1 MPLMGSLYVGQSGLQ
16 TSQNA
21 LNTTAHNMSNADT
34 VGYVRQQVLQGTR
47 IYNTIKVD
55 FKAIANQQVGL
66 GVNYSKTRQVR
77 DYFLD
82 KTYRQE
88 LGRQEFYTVSRDA
101 LEEIEF
107 LLDEMNGETFQDS
120 LDNLWTSVQELT
132 KDPSSAVTQGLLIER
147 CAEFLDRADAVY
159 EGLKD
164 YQNNL
169 NSTIKEKVDTINDHA
184 KAIKEL
190 NDRIR
195 HIEVAGFE
203 EANDLRDAR
212 NQLIDELAGMANISY
227 SEDTEGN
234 ICIQLEGEDLVK
246 RDVVYEIGLDQDPET
261 GFYTPFWIH
270 NAPFTINV
278 DGEREYNIEGA
289 LVYDMEQVISSD
301 LNTDVGSL
309 KSTLIARGDHVAN
322 FKDLE
327 EKNYTN
333 SVTQSVVM
341 NVQAEFDQLIHNIA
355 TTMNKVLADAAEA
368 AYAAGDTTY
377 LRDKNGNPIQIFQK
391 IATEGY
397 DENGRFITEG
407 YDEDGNYIPEE
418 DTIYNWYTI
427 DNLKINQELLQQPTL
442 LGFVLHDDSVDFDT
456 MEKMK
461 EAFMA
466 ESSTLN
472 PFVKKQSSFMDYY
485 SDLVAQIANSGHVYE
500 SILTNQQ
507 ETVDSTFSAREQIIG
522 VSADEELTNMVKFQ
536 NAYNASSRYINV
548 IDEMI
553 EHIINTLGM

>member
-1 MPLMGSLYVGQSGLQ
+1 MPLMGSLYIGQSGLQ

-47 IYNTIKVD
+47 IYNTIKVNFD
-55 FKAIANQQVGL
+55 AVSNQQVGL

-101 LEEIEF
+101 MEEIEF
-107 LLDEMNGETFQDS
+107 LLDEMNGETFQNS
-120 LDNLWTSVQELT
+120 LDNLWTSVQELA

-169 NSTIKEKVDTINDHA
+169 NSTIQNKVKTINEHA
-184 KAIKEL
+184 QGIKDL

-195 HIEVAGFE
+195 FIEVGGFE

-227 SEDTEGN
+227 TEDPEGN
-234 ICIQLEGEDLVK
+234 VCIQLEGEDLVK
-246 RDVVYEIGLDQDPET
+246 RDVVYEIGLDMDPET

-270 NAPFTINV
+270 NAPFTLNEE
-278 DGEREYNIEGA
+278 GEREYDIENA

-309 KSTLIARGDHVAN
+309 KSTLIARGDHVAT

-327 EKNYTN
+327 EENYTN
-333 SVTQSVVM
+333 SVTQSVIM

-397 DENGRFITEG
+397 DENGDFI
-407 YDEDGNYIPEE
+407 EE
-418 DTIYNWYTI
+418 DDSIYNWYTI

-442 LGFVLHDDSVDFDT
+442 LGFILHDDSVDYDT
-456 MEKMK
+456 MAKIK

-466 ESSTLN
+466 ETNTLN

-485 SDLVAQIANSGHVYE
+485 SDLVSQVANSGHVYE

-548 IDEMI
+548 IDEML
-553 EHIINTLGM
+553 EHIINTLGV

>member
-1 MPLMGSLYVGQSGLQ
+1 MPLMGSLYIGQSGLQ

-34 VGYVRQQVLQGTR
+34 VGYVRQQVLLGTR

-55 FKAIANQQVGL
+55 FEAVANQQIGL
-66 GVNYSKTRQVR
+66 GVEYSKTRQVR

-107 LLDEMNGETFQDS
+107 LLDEMNGETFQNS
-120 LDNLWTSVQELT
+120 LENLWVAVQELA

-147 CAEFLDRADAVY
+147 CSEFMERADSVY

-164 YQNNL
+164 YQGNL
-169 NSTIKEKVDTINDHA
+169 NQTVQNKVNTINEHA
-184 KAIKEL
+184 KQIKVL

-195 HIEVAGFE
+195 HIEVGGFE

-212 NQLIDELAGMANISY
+212 NQLVDELAGMANISY
-227 SEDTEGN
+227 SEDNEGN

-246 RDVVYEIGLDQDPET
+246 RDVVYEIGLDVDPET

-270 NAPFTINV
+270 NAPFTLNS
-278 DGEREYNIEGA
+278 DGERVYNIENA
-289 LVYDMEQVISSD
+289 KLFDMEQVISSD
-301 LNTDVGSL
+301 INTDVGSL

-322 FKDLE
+322 YTDLE
-327 EKNYTN
+327 DGNYTN
-333 SVTQSVVM
+333 SISQSVVM
-341 NVQAEFDQLIHNIA
+341 NIQAEFDRLIHNVA
-355 TTMNKVLADAAEA
+355 TTMNKVLADAADA
-368 AYAAGDTTY
+368 AAKAGDTSY
-377 LRDKNGNPIQIFQK
+377 LRDSNGNPIQIFQK
-391 IATEGY
+391 IATAGY
-397 DENGRFITEG
+397 DEKGNLIAE
-407 YDEDGNYIPEE
+407 DEDNH
-418 DTIYNWYTI
+418 NSLYTI
-427 DNLKINQELLQQPTL
+427 DNLKINQELMQQPTL
-442 LGFVLHDDSVDFDT
+442 LGFVREDDSVDFDIMT
-456 MEKMK
+456 KMK

-466 ESSTLN
+466 ETNTLN
-472 PFVKKQSSFMDYY
+472 PYVKKYSNFVDYY
-485 SDLVAQIANSGHVYE
+485 GDLISQVANSGSVYE

-522 VSADEELTNMVKFQ
+522 VSSDEEMTNMVKFQ

-548 IDEMI
+548 IDEML
-553 EHIINTLGM
+553 EHILNTLGS

>member
-1 MPLMGSLYVGQSGLQ
+1 MPLMGSLYIGQSGLQ

-47 IYNTIKVD
+47 IYNTIKVNFD
-55 FKAIANQQVGL
+55 AVSNQQVGL

-101 LEEIEF
+101 MEEIEF
-107 LLDEMNGETFQDS
+107 LLDEMNGETFQNS
-120 LDNLWTSVQELT
+120 LDNLWTSVQELA

-169 NSTIKEKVDTINDHA
+169 NSTIQNKVKTINEHA
-184 KAIKEL
+184 QAIKDL

-195 HIEVAGFE
+195 FIEVGGFE

-227 SEDTEGN
+227 TEDPEGN
-234 ICIQLEGEDLVK
+234 VCIQLEGEDLVK
-246 RDVVYEIGLDQDPET
+246 RDVVYEIGLDMDPET

-270 NAPFTINV
+270 NAPFTLNEE
-278 DGEREYNIEGA
+278 GEREYDIENA

-309 KSTLIARGDHVAN
+309 KSTLIARGDHVAT

-327 EKNYTN
+327 EENYTN
-333 SVTQSVVM
+333 SVTQSVIM

-397 DENGRFITEG
+397 DENGDFI
-407 YDEDGNYIPEE
+407 EE
-418 DTIYNWYTI
+418 DDSIYNWYTI

-442 LGFVLHDDSVDFDT
+442 LGFILHDDSVDYDT
-456 MEKMK
+456 MAKIK

-466 ESSTLN
+466 ETNTLN
-472 PFVKKQSSFMDYY
+472 PYVKKQSSFMDYY
-485 SDLVAQIANSGHVYE
+485 SDLVSQVANSGHVYE

-548 IDEMI
+548 IDEML
-553 EHIINTLGM
+553 EHIINTLGV

>member
-1 MPLMGSLYVGQSGLQ
+1 MPLMGSLYIGKSGLQ
-16 TSQNA
+16 TGQNA

-47 IYNTIKVD
+47 IYNTIKVNFD
-55 FKAIANQQVGL
+55 AVSNQQVGL

-101 LEEIEF
+101 MEEIEF
-107 LLDEMNGETFQDS
+107 LLDEMNGETFQNS
-120 LDNLWTSVQELT
+120 LDNLWTSVQELA

-169 NSTIKEKVDTINDHA
+169 NSTIQNKVKTINEHA
-184 KAIKEL
+184 QAIKDL

-195 HIEVAGFE
+195 FIEVGGFE

-227 SEDTEGN
+227 TEDPEGN
-234 ICIQLEGEDLVK
+234 VCIQLEGEDLVK
-246 RDVVYEIGLDQDPET
+246 RDVVYEIGLDMDPET

-270 NAPFTINV
+270 NAPFTLNEE
-278 DGEREYNIEGA
+278 GEREYDIENA

-309 KSTLIARGDHVAN
+309 KSTLIARGDHVAT

-327 EKNYTN
+327 EENYTN
-333 SVTQSVVM
+333 SVTQSVIM

-397 DENGRFITEG
+397 DENGDFI
-407 YDEDGNYIPEE
+407 EE
-418 DTIYNWYTI
+418 DDSIYNWYTI

-442 LGFVLHDDSVDFDT
+442 LGFILHDDSVDYDT
-456 MEKMK
+456 MAKIK

-466 ESSTLN
+466 ETNTLN
-472 PFVKKQSSFMDYY
+472 PYIKKQSSFMDYY
-485 SDLVAQIANSGHVYE
+485 SDLVSQVANSGHVYE

-548 IDEMI
+548 IDEML
-553 EHIINTLGM
+553 EHIINTLGV

>member
-1 MPLMGSLYVGQSGLQ
+1 MPLMGSLYIGQSGLQ

-34 VGYVRQQVLQGTR
+34 VGYVRQQVLLGTR

-55 FKAIANQQVGL
+55 FEAVANQQIGL
-66 GVNYSKTRQVR
+66 GVDYSKTRQVR

-107 LLDEMNGETFQDS
+107 LLDEMNGETFQNS
-120 LDNLWTSVQELT
+120 LENLWVAVQELA

-147 CAEFLDRADAVY
+147 CSEFMERADSVY

-164 YQNNL
+164 YQGNL
-169 NSTIKEKVDTINDHA
+169 NQTVKNKVDTINEHA
-184 KAIKEL
+184 KQIKVL

-195 HIEVAGFE
+195 MIEVAGFE

-212 NQLIDELAGMANISY
+212 NQLVDELAGMANISY
-227 SEDTEGN
+227 SEDNEGN
-234 ICIQLEGEDLVK
+234 ICVQLEGEDLVK
-246 RDVVYEIGLDQDPET
+246 RDVVYEIGLDVDPET

-270 NAPFTINV
+270 NAPFTLDP
-278 DGEREYNIEGA
+278 DGNRIYNIENA
-289 LVYDMEQVISSD
+289 KLFDMEQVISSD
-301 LNTDVGSL
+301 INTDVGSL

-322 FKDLE
+322 YTDLE
-327 EKNYTN
+327 EGNYTN
-333 SVTQSVVM
+333 SISQSVVM
-341 NVQAEFDQLIHNIA
+341 NVQAEFDRLIHNVA
-355 TTMNKVLADAAEA
+355 TTMNKVLEDAAIA
-368 AYAAGDTTY
+368 AAQAGDTTY
-377 LRDKNGNPIQIFQK
+377 LRDSNGNPIQIFQK
-391 IATEGY
+391 IATAGY
-397 DENGRFITEG
+397 DADN
-407 YDEDGNYIPEE
+407 NYIEE
-418 DTIYNWYTI
+418 DETNHSSLYTI
-427 DNLKINQELLQQPTL
+427 DNLKINQTLMQQPTL
-442 LGFVLHDDSVDFDT
+442 LGFVRNDDSVDFDT
-456 MEKMK
+456 MTKMK

-466 ESSTLN
+466 ETNTLN
-472 PFVKKQSSFMDYY
+472 PYVKKYSNFVDYY
-485 SDLVAQIANSGHVYE
+485 GDLISQVANSGSVYE

-522 VSADEELTNMVKFQ
+522 VSSDEEMTNMVKFQ

-548 IDEMI
+548 IDEML
-553 EHIINTLGM
+553 EHILNTLGS